1 MTLGGLRAGCTE
13 GLSFAVE
20 AGSLLSQCWV
30 GYNGSL
36 CRTRVQAHRPLLMPG
51 SVRSP
56 HPRPEAPE
64 AP

>member
-36 CRTRVQAHRPLLMPG
+36 LCLGHFREKFSSLNVQPASLAHG
-51 SVRSP
+51 
-56 HPRPEAPE
+56 
-64 AP
+64 